1 MKKRNSTFNRVSMG
15 LVFLFL
21 YAPIFLLIIF
31 SFNSGKTA
39 VEAAIAGETGKMV
52 GFKCDRENG
61 YKCEYVLFDLEKVAN
76 FEQKVPLE
84 WITED
89 KSNVTADFIKYCAP
103 LIAGELV
110 MPMENGL
117 PRFAKLKKVFA
128 E

>member
-1 MKKRNSTFNRVSMG
+1 
-15 LVFLFL
+15 
-21 YAPIFLLIIF
+21 
-31 SFNSGKTA
+31 
-39 VEAAIAGETGKMV
+39 MV
-52 GFKCDRENG
+52 GFKCDRDNG

-89 KSNVTADFIKYCAP
+89 KANVTADFIRYCVP
-103 LIAGELV
+103 LIAGDLV